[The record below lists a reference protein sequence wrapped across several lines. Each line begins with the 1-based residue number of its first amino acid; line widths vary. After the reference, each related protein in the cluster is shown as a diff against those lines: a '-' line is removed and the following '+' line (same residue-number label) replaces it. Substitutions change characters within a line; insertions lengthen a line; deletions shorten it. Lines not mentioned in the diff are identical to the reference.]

1 MNRLGSIAFSVAV
14 LAALPAA
21 ACGFHPGSAQGDEA
35 PAAALDGLAPGIE
48 RGWLRCPGQADR
60 PLVVWT
66 LEVDDSAAFL
76 GVRDA
81 PLFRSMPANPLVPV
95 TRIGYGADRR
105 FNVFV
110 RAEHRTVAV
119 PSEDGRDEL
128 EKPYRVF
135 GTLCGAEEAD
145 ALDCSVGPRR
155 FKARTDM
162 RDSDG
167 DGVLDLARHEISV
180 YAPGRLQV
188 LRFPGKHEAALR
200 RVVAQWLDAL
210 ALAGL

>member
-1 MNRLGSIAFSVAV
+1 MKRFGLIAFLLVIMG
-14 LAALPAA
+14 AAPAA
-21 ACGFHPGSAQGDEA
+21 ACGFHPGRDAAAAA
-35 PAAALDGLAPGIE
+35 PAALDGLAPGIV
-48 RGWLRCPGQADR
+48 RGWLRCPGEADL

-66 LEVDDSAAFL
+66 LEVDDTEAFL

-81 PLFRSMPANPLVPV
+81 PLFRSLPANPLVPV
-95 TRIGYGADRR
+95 TRIGYGGDRR

-110 RAEHRTVAV
+110 RAEHETAAV
-119 PSEDGRDEL
+119 SSDRESGGRSA
-128 EKPYRVF
+128 PYRVF
-135 GTLCGAEEAD
+135 GTLCEDGEAD
-145 ALDCSVGPRR
+145 ALDCSVGAGR

-188 LRFPGKHEAALR
+188 LRFPGPHEASPR
-200 RVVAQWLDAL
+200 RLVAQWLPAL
-210 ALAGL
+210 TLSGL